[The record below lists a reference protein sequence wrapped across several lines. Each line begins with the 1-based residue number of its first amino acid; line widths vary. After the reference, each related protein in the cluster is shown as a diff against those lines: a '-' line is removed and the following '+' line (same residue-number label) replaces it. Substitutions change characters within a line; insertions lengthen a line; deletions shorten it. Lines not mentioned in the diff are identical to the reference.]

1 MGAGAE
7 PVAASRTVVQL
18 RPVASALPMGF
29 LGLAGGTFVLA
40 GMQVHWIS
48 AEQSHP
54 VAFVLLA
61 FVFPL
66 QSLASVFGF
75 LCRDVAVA
83 TGMAVLSGTW
93 LALGLI
99 TLTGP
104 PGATSGAA
112 GLLLLLAAVGL
123 WVPVTAGGSGRLLV
137 AAVIAV
143 ASVRFAATG
152 VYELTGAEGWKHT
165 AGVIGLVLAAVA
177 VYAAFA
183 LAVEDQHRRTV
194 LPTGRRAAGAGG
206 LDGDWGHQTDRI
218 VREAGVRRQL

>member
-40 GMQVHWIS
+40 
-48 AEQSHP
+48 
-54 VAFVLLA
+54 
-61 FVFPL
+61 
-66 QSLASVFGF
+66 
-75 LCRDVAVA
+75 
-83 TGMAVLSGTW
+83 
-93 LALGLI
+93 
-99 TLTGP
+99 
-104 PGATSGAA
+104 
-112 GLLLLLAAVGL
+112 
-123 WVPVTAGGSGRLLV
+123 
-137 AAVIAV
+137 
-143 ASVRFAATG
+143 
-152 VYELTGAEGWKHT
+152 GAEGWKHT

-194 LPTGRRAAGAGG
+194 LPTGRRAAGAGV